1 MGKNVVELNDASFEQ
16 EVEQGKG
23 LVFVDFWAP
32 WCAPCRVVGPV
43 VEKLAEK
50 YTGRVRFVK
59 VNVDEAQATA
69 SSYGISSIP
78 TLAIF
83 KDGEVVTGVLGAV
96 PERYLSEMIEKQ
108 LVA

>member
-1 MGKNVVELNDASFEQ
+1 MSKHVVELNDATFGQ

-43 VEKLAEK
+43 VEKLAAK
-50 YTGRVRFVK
+50 YTGRVRFAK

-69 SSYGISSIP
+69 SAYGISSIP

-83 KDGEVVTGVLGAV
+83 KDGEPVTGVLGAV

>member
-1 MGKNVVELNDASFEQ
+1 MSKNVVELNDTTFEQ
-16 EVEQGKG
+16 EVEKGKG

-32 WCAPCRVVGPV
+32 WCAPCRIVGPV

-50 YTGRVRFVK
+50 YTGRVRFAK
-59 VNVDEAQATA
+59 VNVDVAQATA
-69 SSYGISSIP
+69 SGYGISSIP

-83 KDGEVVTGVLGAV
+83 KDGELVTGVLGAV
-96 PERYLSEMIEKQ
+96 PERYLSDMIEKQ